1 MRERVSSDTWWSEDL
16 IATTNTRR
24 EPPLGPYTCRE
35 RAIAPVADHALI
47 PLWDTTVLPQ
57 LVHIVD
63 DLGMDL
69 THLDFCRLYRPTGQE
84 ILVPVV
90 EEAAAFHVI
99 YVGVTKGSVS
109 RTTAETFL
117 DRCEVLLHSLNVE
130 KVYTQVHES
139 EVLLKGAQFFP
150 NEPYSWILNRLR
162 PFETSLQLGVG
173 MNITTRSK
181 PGGRGTGGVFLR
193 IEGHDSLFL
202 LTAGHILSTEASTEL
217 RFDDGAGDGERVD
230 LFGPDHFKSF
240 RTEVNNALRMTNA
253 EIDQFDKWIRR
264 LVGDEDPHRLVDRRR
279 DQVRKREALETLIKR
294 IDQPEWSDGN
304 RGIGQVKC
312 YIGPTH
318 DVQSPST
325 SGSAA
330 ASSSLH
336 LPYTFTEDWG
346 LVELDPECLSHQ
358 PEHINSIP
366 LKSVELHHLDP
377 ECIARRR
384 NRGPDPSGSL
394 FKAETPVICKDT
406 GSFQIKGIAP
416 VSSLNLAPI
425 TVMKRGAA
433 TGVTFGVASPV
444 RSLVRSR
451 NLPGQSDH
459 VDRLDTLA
467 IPIYGRKETR
477 FASEGDSGSA
487 VVDEKGR
494 VVAILWGG
502 RSEPYGLDVSYAQPV
517 EFVLNQMRIRYGLV
531 ATLA

>member
-1 MRERVSSDTWWSEDL
+1 MRERVSSNTWWSEEL
-16 IATTNTRR
+16 IATTNPRR

-35 RAIAPVADHALI
+35 RAIAPVADHAMI
-47 PLWDTTVLPQ
+47 PRWDTTVLPQ
-57 LVHIVD
+57 LVRIVN

-69 THLDFCRLYRPTGQE
+69 THLDFCCLYRPTGQE
-84 ILVPVV
+84 ISVPVIE

-109 RTTAETFL
+109 RSTAETFL
-117 DRCEVLLHSLNVE
+117 DRCEDLLHSLNVE
-130 KVYTQVHES
+130 KVYTEVHES

-162 PFETSLQLGVG
+162 PFETSLQLGIG
-173 MNITTRSK
+173 INITTRSK
-181 PGGRGTGGVFLR
+181 PGGRGTGAVFLR

-202 LTAGHILSTEASTEL
+202 LTAGHILSAEASTEL
-217 RFDDGAGDGERVD
+217 RFDDVAGDGERVD
-230 LFGPDHFKSF
+230 LFGQDHFKRF
-240 RTEVNNALRMTNA
+240 RTEVSNAIRMTNA
-253 EIDQFDKWIRR
+253 EIDQFDKWIQR

-279 DQVRKREALETLIKR
+279 EQVRKREALETLINR
-294 IDQPEWSDGN
+294 TDQPQWSDGN
-304 RGIGQVKC
+304 RGIGKVKC

-330 ASSSLH
+330 ASSPQV
-336 LPYTFTEDWG
+336 PYTFTEDWG
-346 LVELDPECLSHQ
+346 LVELDPESLAQ
-358 PEHINSIP
+358 RPEHINSIP
-366 LKSVELHHLDP
+366 LTSTELHHMDP

-384 NRGPDPSGSL
+384 NRGPGPSGSL
-394 FKAETPVICKDT
+394 FKAETSVICKGT
-406 GSFQIKGIAP
+406 GSFQISGVAP
-416 VSSLNLAPI
+416 PSSLDVGPI

-444 RSLVRSR
+444 KSLVRTH

-477 FASEGDSGSA
+477 FSSEGDSGSA
-487 VVDEKGR
+487 IVDEKGR

-502 RSEPYGLDVSYAQPV
+502 RTEPYGLDVSYAQPV
-517 EFVLNQMRIRYGLV
+517 EFVLDQMRIRYGLV